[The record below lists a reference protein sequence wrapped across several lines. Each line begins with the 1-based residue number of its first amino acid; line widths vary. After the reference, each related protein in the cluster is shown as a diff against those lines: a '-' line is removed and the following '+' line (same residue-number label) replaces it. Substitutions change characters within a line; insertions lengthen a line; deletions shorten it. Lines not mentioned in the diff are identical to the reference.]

1 LEAGRPAIMPVCG
14 LANLP
19 DLGTSMSEDQT
30 KETSKQVRDSVKD
43 AIGKITGKPEIRNEG
58 AAAKSL
64 GEEGTADVKDQ
75 PGQVSKP
82 R

>member
-30 KETSKQVRDSVKD
+30 KEPSKQPRDSVKD
-43 AIGKITGKPEIRNEG
+43 AIGKFTGKPEIPNQG
-58 AAAKSL
+58 AAVKSL